1 MIPKTLKPGDKIGL
15 MAPARAVNPQEM
27 EPFINLAQSWGLE
40 VVLGKN
46 LYKKHHIFSATD
58 EQRAQDF
65 IDLWTDPS
73 VKAIIC
79 ARGGYG
85 SMRLLKHIP
94 KEIFNKGQKWL
105 IGYSDITTL
114 HLHLNA
120 LNIASIHGPMAI
132 NAGWSNRFINSNFSA
147 LHHLLFSA
155 KVSIN
160 CSKCR
165 IENLAAFSGEL
176 IGGNVSLVYASL
188 GTPEQPKT
196 DGKVL
201 FLEEIDEYLYHLDRM
216 VVSMDRAGLFKN
228 LAGLVIGS
236 LIKMKDNKSPFGPKA
251 EEIIAE
257 SALKY
262 GYPIIYN
269 FPAGHGAKNSSI
281 TMGSLCNFDGKLF
294 TQNLL

>member
-1 MIPKTLKPGDKIGL
+1 MISKTLKIGDKIGII
-15 MAPARAVNPQEM
+15 APARALQAHEM
-27 EPFINLAQSWGLE
+27 EPFIELAKGWGLP
-40 VVLGKN
+40 VVLSKN
-46 LYKKHHIFSATD
+46 LYKSHHIFSATD

-73 VKAIIC
+73 IKAIIC

-85 SMRLLKHIP
+85 SMRMLKYIP
-94 KEIFNKGQKWL
+94 NEIFTKDQKWL

-114 HLHLNA
+114 HMHLNA

-132 NAGWSNRFINSNFSA
+132 NAGWSNRFINSNFDA
-147 LHHLLFSA
+147 LHQLLFNGE
-155 KVSIN
+155 VSIN
-160 CSKCR
+160 CSKFQ
-165 IENLAAFSGEL
+165 ILNPGPFSGE
-176 IGGNVSLVYASL
+176 IVGGNVSLVYAAL

-196 DGKVL
+196 EGKVL

-251 EEIIAE
+251 EEIMAEIAI
-257 SALKY
+257 KY

-269 FPAGHGAKNSSI
+269 FPAGHGAKNSAIS
-281 TMGSLCNFDGKLF
+281 MGTLCNFDGKLF